1 MITMSPEIS
10 VRNLPSL
17 TQLAVG
23 SAHVATHDRA
33 CAGAR
38 PRPSRQG
45 RRVRRG
51 HQQRDRRRR
60 CAATLPP
67 TTSTPTLT
75 LCTAQPPFVCRVVA
89 VTELNEEV
97 ACRPTPTP
105 ILCHADQLRDHRPP
119 CAEFRAPHAG
129 SNRRHVRR
137 LAGEVLQ
144 VERVA
149 LLPCGIHMGEALCA
163 ARRVARRQGYAARQ
177 RRFRRHHRLRLA
189 DQVPWEVKTPPLAVA
204 SSGSCAS
211 VGRTWRL

>member
-1 MITMSPEIS
+1 MPQ
-10 VRNLPSL
+10 VRC
-17 TQLAVG
+17 G
-23 SAHVATHDRA
+23 SAAHHQHPLTFCQLSRPL
-33 CAGAR
+33 CA
-38 PRPSRQG
+38 
-45 RRVRRG
+45 RRV
-51 HQQRDRRRR
+51 
-60 CAATLPP
+60 T
-67 TTSTPTLT
+67 
-75 LCTAQPPFVCRVVA
+75 

-105 ILCHADQLRDHRPP
+105 MLPHADQLRVHRPP

-129 SNRRHVRR
+129 SDWRHVRR

-149 LLPCGIHMGEALCA
+149 LLPCGIHVGEALCA